1 MAGPLYAEGQMKRR
15 QVLTGILVAASVNA
29 FAALPALAA
38 TFVEQ
43 VVTQLRAQGFDAI
56 KVERTLL
63 GRTRIAALRADGSR
77 EIVLNPNTG
86 EILRD
91 LWTSQSGDVAGS
103 ISIGGDNGTDG
114 NSGPG
119 GGDDG
124 DDGDDG
130 EGHGGHGG
138 GDGDDDNSGSGG
150 GGGDESEGD

>member
-1 MAGPLYAEGQMKRR
+1 MQRR
-15 QVLTGILVAASVNA
+15 QVLAGILVAASVQVLAA
-29 FAALPALAA
+29 FPALAA

-91 LWTSQSGDVAGS
+91 LWTSQSGDTAGR
-103 ISIGGDNGTDG
+103 INIGGDDGEDG

-119 GGDDG
+119 GGDDDGG
-124 DDGDDG
+124 DDEGGD
-130 EGHGGHGG
+130 GHGGHGG
-138 GDGDDDNSGSGG
+138 GGDDHDNSGSGSGSGSG
-150 GGGDESEGD
+150 GGEGD